1 MFPVQTSQNHSAESF
16 DSNGLSDK
24 DGMESIETSRD
35 ETRGGVHQ
43 LNPWTLVALVA
54 AVGWAYWP
62 TIASLAEV
70 WEREPDYSHGYL
82 VIPLFLLFL
91 YIRLDSF
98 PRQLS
103 PSLIGLLVIGVSIG
117 LRALGA
123 TYFVTPLDGWSLVV
137 WALGAA
143 LCLGGWPLL
152 RWSWPPILFLIFMV
166 PLPFRAE
173 TLVSQPLQKIA
184 ANLSAFVLRCIGQPA
199 FVEETTI
206 LIGSRVLEV
215 EQSCSGLRI
224 FVGILALAC
233 GYLIAFRRELWES
246 AFLLLSV
253 VPVALLAN
261 AARIVVTA
269 ILFQHF
275 TDEAAHKFSHDVAG
289 WLMIPLAAAMLGCVQ
304 WYLGCLM
311 QDEAVGQIRDTIR
324 RKAI

>member
-1 MFPVQTSQNHSAESF
+1 MAPVETPPTDAANQAGRDTPLADTQPGEHPTQRAAAFEQ
-16 DSNGLSDK
+16 LS
-24 DGMESIETSRD
+24 MWAI
-35 ETRGGVHQ
+35 
-43 LNPWTLVALVA
+43 VALTA
-54 AVGWAYWP
+54 AAAWAYWP
-62 TIASLAEV
+62 TLVSLAEV

-91 YIRLDSF
+91 YIRRDAF
-98 PRQLS
+98 PAQIS
-103 PSLIGLLVIGVSIG
+103 PSLFGLVVIAASIG
-117 LRALGA
+117 IRALGA
-123 TYFVTPLDGWSLVV
+123 TYSMTPLDGWSLVV
-137 WALGAA
+137 WTLGAA
-143 LCLGGWPLL
+143 ICLGGWPLL
-152 RWSWPPILFLIFMV
+152 RWSWPPILFLVFMV

-173 TLVSQPLQKIA
+173 TLISQPLQKVA

-246 AFLLLSV
+246 ALLLLSV

-275 TDEAAHKFSHDVAG
+275 TEEAAHKFSHDVAG
-289 WLMIPLAAAMLGCVQ
+289 WLMIPLAAAMLGGVQ
-304 WYLGCLM
+304 WYLACLM
-311 QDEAVGQIRDTIR
+311 QEVGVGEIGDTI
-324 RKAI
+324 KKKLV